1 VWSCANAGCEEP
13 IVAETASKAVAY
25 DNAFMIFCAGI
36 IGLVLVTSFRAATS
50 VTATTVI
57 GLGQNAHDGLESRR
71 LEWNHR
77 PGQWCRQAKSRIIRR
92 NGYRK
97 KKEKFSR
104 AQTERKGPPRYL
116 SSTHVVVSKAVA
128 LVAYDFV
135 CPTPADPEAEKRS
148 YSAE

>member
-50 VTATTVI
+50 ITATTVI

-97 KKEKFSR
+97 KKGKILPCADR
-104 AQTERKGPPRYL
+104 AKGPSAILIVHTCRGFK
-116 SSTHVVVSKAVA
+116 SSSAGRIRFRVPHA
-128 LVAYDFV
+128 
-135 CPTPADPEAEKRS
+135 CRS
-148 YSAE
+148 RG